1 MKELDKKLNFKL
13 LNVALVFLTVYLFGQ
28 TMSSWGP
35 IANTI
40 KNILLPFLIA
50 FAFAYALYPL
60 VLKLQKKG
68 VHKNLAVFIVIFILV
83 SFISLIIYLLI
94 PILVE
99 QLNSLFSWLSEM
111 IPNISN
117 KYDIN
122 LNLIQEYV
130 GDFSTLFGDFSK
142 SIGDISV
149 NVINQTINI
158 FTIMLIAFIVFIKLL
173 IDMDKIRFNIKQ
185 FLKKKSKRTFN
196 YVKRLDY
203 EMSQYFVGLGKYILI
218 QFIEYT
224 TIFFIIRHPYYLL
237 LGVLCSIT
245 TIIPYFGGIIANII
259 ACITSFFISK
269 QLFILTLIVAFICP
283 NIDGY
288 IISPKIYGKTNK
300 VPTLLTIFAVYAGGK
315 IYGVLGIIIS
325 LPLTILLLA
334 TYRFYKE
341 DINDK
346 IDAIK
351 KEM

>member
-1 MKELDKKLNFKL
+1 MKELEKKLNFKL
-13 LNVALVFLTVYLFGQ
+13 LNVAIIFLIVYLFGK
-28 TMSSWGP
+28 TMSVWGP

-40 KNILLPFLIA
+40 KNILIPFLIA

-60 VLKLQKKG
+60 VLKLEKKG
-68 VHKNLAVFIVIFILV
+68 LHKNLAVFLVVFILTAFV
-83 SFISLIIYLLI
+83 GVMIYLLI

-99 QLNSLFSWLSEM
+99 QLGSLFSWLSEI

-122 LNLIQEYV
+122 LNLIQDYV
-130 GDFSTLFGDFSK
+130 GDFSTVFGDFSK
-142 SIGDISV
+142 SLGDISI
-149 NVINQTINI
+149 NVINQTVNI

-173 IDMDKIRFNIKQ
+173 LDMDKIRFNLKH
-185 FLKKKSKRTFN
+185 FLKKKNTRLFDYIKC
-196 YVKRLDY
+196 LDY

-224 TIFFIIRHPYYLL
+224 TIFFLIRHPYYLL
-237 LGVLCSIT
+237 LGVLCSVT

-288 IISPKIYGKTNK
+288 VISPKIYGKTNK

-315 IYGVLGIIIS
+315 IYGVIGIIIA
-325 LPLTILLLA
+325 LPLTIILLA

-341 DINDK
+341 DIGDK
-346 IDAIK
+346 IDSFK
-351 KEM
+351 K